1 MHIPHRLNSCT
12 SLLSMNDNRTW
23 QDFTQAKIKTPF
35 SFAKPRKHIS
45 YYSLLQI
52 AHDLICLFSSDP
64 LRKFLVLSCRSST
77 LKRPSILCSVRDSG
91 VSFYNNKPL
100 ENCFATQTRTSSRGT
115 KSSPWGARIS
125 DLFLKTE
132 EINQIIALCIFSSDT
147 RALETLGRVISYTR
161 VGGRTESK

>member
-100 ENCFATQTRTSSRGT
+100 LQPRLELLQEAQKAPPEEHAYLICF
-115 KSSPWGARIS
+115 
-125 DLFLKTE
+125 
-132 EINQIIALCIFSSDT
+132 
-147 RALETLGRVISYTR
+147 
-161 VGGRTESK
+161 